1 MAYWLF
7 GSLTQLNFV
16 QVGNELKI
24 GDEIDVAMPGQAQ
37 FSVRSI

>member
-7 GSLTQLNFV
+7 GSLTQLNLV

-37 FSVRSI
+37 FSARSI